1 MGVKFYTYSA
11 GGPTPKFSPYHVWK
25 AYRII
30 DEDGPIG
37 RKALS
42 SALKVGEG
50 STRTILDRMIREGS
64 AENTNRGAILTER
77 GKEKLS
83 DSGILIDEVDLDG
96 LTVGRYDCAVLVR
109 GTAQKVRL
117 GCEQRDEAVRG
128 GATGATTLV
137 CRKGKLLF
145 PGDEKYPDQKLVAP
159 LRGVFAVEEDDVVI
173 IGSAFTREA
182 AEKGAVSAA
191 LAMNEQSV
199 GSWQEGGGLISQDT
213 DAEDLKCLALAIHEL
228 VGRLP
233 LTMRSKNQYGVRCE
247 DGEVIDSDYTGPVLE
262 EALRKSQIIRKI
274 APTGPYRGVP
284 IVAVPIMRKR
294 EAVAVMG
301 VVDVS
306 KGAVFEILNRIRKE
320 RL

>member
-1 MGVKFYTYSA
+1 MGVRFYTYSA

-42 SALKVGEG
+42 AALKVGEG

-83 DSGILIDEVDLDG
+83 DSGILLEEVDLDG
-96 LTVGRYDCAVLVR
+96 LTVGRYNCAVLAK
-109 GTAQKVRL
+109 GMAHKVRL
-117 GCEQRDEAVRG
+117 GCEQRDEAVRA

-137 CRKGKLLF
+137 CKKGKLLF

-159 LRGVFAVEEDDVVI
+159 LRGVFAVEEDDAVI
-173 IGSAFTREA
+173 VGSAFTREA

-199 GSWQEGGGLISQDT
+199 GTWQEGGGLISQDT

-262 EALRKSQIIRKI
+262 ESLRKSQIIRKI

-284 IVAVPIMRKR
+284 IVAVPILRKR

>member
-1 MGVKFYTYSA
+1 MGGKFYSDSA

-25 AYRII
+25 AYRIV
-30 DEDGPIG
+30 DEEGPIG

-42 SALKVGEG
+42 AALKVGEG
-50 STRTILDRMIREGS
+50 STRTILDRMMKEGS
-64 AENTNRGAILTER
+64 AENTNRGAVLTER
-77 GKEKLS
+77 GKEKLD
-83 DSGILIDEVDLDG
+83 DSGILLEELDLDG
-96 LTVGRYDCAVLVR
+96 LTIGKYNCAVLVR
-109 GTAQKVRL
+109 SMAHKVRM

-137 CRKGKLLF
+137 CKKGKLLF
-145 PGDEKYPDQKLVAP
+145 PGDDKYPDQKLVAP

-173 IGSAFTREA
+173 IGSALTREG

-191 LAMNEQSV
+191 LAMNEQSGV
-199 GSWQEGGGLISQDT
+199 PWQEGGGLISQDT

-262 EALRKSQIIRKI
+262 ESLRKSQIIRKI

-284 IVAVPIMRKR
+284 IVAVPILRKR